1 MFYNTMFRLRSGI
14 SASLRVILAQVCATS
29 YTRMYNNW
37 SYTSIHAG
45 DRNLRVKLLIPMSA
59 KPTRWNHYID
69 IGHNRNK
76 SINTNSADFCP
87 RFISSRRISPW
98 FAPWFEIGYFSNVNF
113 RQRKDV
119 VTSKTRLGLPFSSL
133 HGIVYIMLPNFRSRT
148 VSPFRDRVR
157 THATRSCSLRWFFE
171 DNLLTFVRWFWKEE
185 STIWTQCTGG
195 DSLCFG
201 TIGLHFYGSI
211 WKTL

>member
-119 VTSKTRLGLPFSSL
+119 VTSKTRLGMLLVPFTESFTSCCPISAQEL
-133 HGIVYIMLPNFRSRT
+133 FR
-148 VSPFRDRVR
+148 FRHRVR
-157 THATRSCSLRWFFE
+157 THATRPCSLRWFFE
-171 DNLLTFVRWFWKEE
+171 DNLLTFVRWFWREE
-185 STIWTQCTGG
+185 STIWKQCTGG